1 MRKLLPLLL
10 LLLLAGCGKAV
21 SVRENDLVV
30 RGNGVEARP
39 SPDQLSRGLRIT
51 STRIAVVTHGQ
62 ASDPIWAV
70 VKRGIEDARRR
81 ENVGVSYEAPDT
93 YDINRMRKMLED
105 AVSLHPDGIV
115 VSLPD
120 ATVLGPAIRSAERAG
135 IPVVTIN
142 SGSDKFLGLG
152 VEAHVGQPELEAGV
166 RAGERLAGAGVRHL
180 LCVDHEP
187 GNDGLTERCEG
198 VERAMRSL
206 GGTST
211 VLPVNL
217 QDRMQAQ
224 RSIAQAIA
232 DGSIDGIVTLGPN
245 GADEALAALNASGFQ
260 GKIKLATFDLS
271 PEVLNA
277 VQDGR
282 ILFAVDQ
289 QPYLEGYLPIVLLA
303 ERARHGLFPAA
314 GGLIPTGSVAKACDR
329 CAGGAREALEFA
341 GRQLDLQ
348 SSPAAAHEH
357 RAVPQGAV
365 VDHGRQRL
373 PLSQRADPARHVAG
387 RALGVGDLRH
397 LGTLAARGRGQRL
410 EIELLLHR
418 HDRDGQLAV
427 DGRDER
433 LVHALRVE
441 VERGRR
447 LQPVGLGL
455 GVVLVGVRAD
465 LNAGPLQRLRR
476 RCALRAHVRCER
488 TAPAPRSHARS
499 PSCGSTAGPGA
510 GPA

>member
-93 YDINRMRKMLED
+93 YDIDRMRKMLED

-166 RAGERLAGAGVRHL
+166 KAGERMAGAGVRHI

-198 VERAMRSL
+198 VQRAMRSL

-245 GADEALAALNASGFQ
+245 GADEALAALSASGFQ

-303 ERARHGLFPAA
+303 ERARHGLFPTA
-314 GGLIPTGSVAKACDR
+314 GGLIPTGPRFVT
-329 CAGGAREALEFA
+329 
-341 GRQLDLQ
+341 
-348 SSPAAAHEH
+348 
-357 RAVPQGAV
+357 
-365 VDHGRQRL
+365 VDN
-373 PLSQRADPARHVAG
+373 
-387 RALGVGDLRH
+387 VGD
-397 LGTLAARGRGQRL
+397 TIRL
-410 EIELLLHR
+410 S
-418 HDRDGQLAV
+418 RDG
-427 DGRDER
+427 
-433 LVHALRVE
+433 
-441 VERGRR
+441 
-447 LQPVGLGL
+447 
-455 GVVLVGVRAD
+455 VR
-465 LNAGPLQRLRR
+465 
-476 RCALRAHVRCER
+476 
-488 TAPAPRSHARS
+488 
-499 PSCGSTAGPGA
+499 
-510 GPA
+510 